1 MKRPA
6 ASGATELVLS
16 PVAFLRRLAALVP
29 PPGTHLV
36 RFFGVLAPNARLRPL
51 VVPRPPAPAEPPPAT
66 ALPARARPARLPWAQ
81 LLKRTFGED
90 VFVCDACGGP
100 RRVVACVFSAAI
112 AARILDHLR
121 IPSRPLPLARA
132 QDPPQLRH
140 GSATTEPEA
149 RSAWNA
155 SLSSLTVR

>member
-29 PPGTHLV
+29 PPGAHLV
-36 RFFGVLAPNARLRPL
+36 RFFGVLAPSARLRPL
-51 VVPRPPAPAEPPPAT
+51 VLPRPPAPAEPPPAT
-66 ALPARARPARLPWAQ
+66 ELPTKARPARLPWAQ

-90 VFVCDACGGP
+90 VFVCDRCGGP

-132 QDPPQLRH
+132 QDPPQLQLY
-140 GSATTEPEA
+140 A
-149 RSAWNA
+149 
-155 SLSSLTVR
+155 